1 VTSFVDSKKKEL
13 SQEEIIKIAVKETGS
28 KHTVEQVKA
37 SLSAEAYELGAVMIR
52 QGNTIFVVHQDK
64 SNPTAALF
72 RALNAD
78 TIPNYINNCFEFV
91 KAVGMT
97 GFQYLVVEFDDKSL
111 LAIFERVYRKKP
123 FEKMGYAVQQSSKTG
138 RYRVTINLGQTPK
151 TKQSELHKQQLAQ
164 GAAKP

>member
-13 SQEEIIKIAVKETGS
+13 SQEEIIKIAAKETGG
-28 KHTVEQVKA
+28 KYTAKQVKA
-37 SLSAEAYELGAVMIR
+37 ALTVEAYQLGALMIR

-64 SNPTAALF
+64 SNPTVALF

-78 TIPNYINNCFEFV
+78 TIPNYINNSFEFV
-91 KAVGMT
+91 KAVGAA
-97 GFQYLVVEFDDKSL
+97 GFQYIVAEFDNKSL

-123 FEKMGYAVQQSSKTG
+123 FERMGYAIQQSSKTG
-138 RYRVTINLGQTPK
+138 RYRVTVNLGQTPK

-164 GAAKP
+164 EAIKP

>member
-1 VTSFVDSKKKEL
+1 MTSFVDSKKKEL

-91 KAVGMT
+91 KPI
-97 GFQYLVVEFDDKSL
+97 
-111 LAIFERVYRKKP
+111 LAGVHSHN
-123 FEKMGYAVQQSSKTG
+123 Q
-138 RYRVTINLGQTPK
+138 
-151 TKQSELHKQQLAQ
+151 
-164 GAAKP
+164 